1 MYLTL
6 GFVCVALGFA
16 GVVLPLLPT
25 TPFLLLAA
33 AAFLKS
39 SPRWHRWLLQHRT
52 FGPYLRNFLL
62 HKAIPLKVKVVSVSL
77 VWITL
82 SYCAVFLTE
91 LLVLRLLFLLL
102 ATGITVHILSYRT
115 LR

>member
-16 GVVLPLLPT
+16 GMALPFLPT

-33 AAFLKS
+33 GAFLKS
-39 SPRWHRWLLQHRT
+39 SPRWYRWLLQHRVL
-52 FGPYLRNFLL
+52 GPYLRNFLL
-62 HKAIPLKVKVVSVSL
+62 HKAIPLKVKVISVSL

-82 SYCAVFLTE
+82 TYCAIFLVE
-91 LLVLRLLFLLL
+91 HLMFRLLFVLL
-102 ATGITVHILSYRT
+102 AVGITIHILSYRT

>member
-1 MYLTL
+1 M
-6 GFVCVALGFA
+6 A
-16 GVVLPLLPT
+16 LPLLPT

-39 SPRWHRWLLQHRT
+39 SPRWYRWLLQHRI
-52 FGPYLRNFLL
+52 FGSYLRNFLL
-62 HKAIPLKVKVVSVSL
+62 HKAIPLKAKIVSVSL
-77 VWITL
+77 VWLTL
-82 SYCAVFLTE
+82 SYCAIFLTGS
-91 LLVLRLLFLLL
+91 LVLRLLFLLL